1 MSILPSGRPT
11 IEVLLTEESRLAAL
25 QGSGLSQRDSVDF
38 QRIIASLPCTWITD
52 PEDKLGV
59 YRGGWRSFKSVEKI
73 YPNKYTS
80 VATCLA
86 IALWNSKR
94 ELIALYNMPQGAVI
108 EAKLAFDFWSWPG
121 RLRFGIFDQA
131 GSITRLMAT
140 SEVKGQLYDWGKGR
154 RALEQTFGEIERL
167 LRILT

>member
-1 MSILPSGRPT
+1 MSIHPSDRPT
-11 IEVLLTEESRLAAL
+11 IEVLLAEESRLAAL
-25 QGSGLSQRDSVDF
+25 QGSSLSQPDRVNF
-38 QRIIASLPCTWITD
+38 QRVIASLPRTWITD
-52 PEDKLGV
+52 PEDKLGLS
-59 YRGGWRSFKSVEKI
+59 RGGWRSFKSVEKI
-73 YPNKYTS
+73 YPNEYAS

-86 IALWNSKR
+86 IALWNLKR

-131 GSITRLMAT
+131 GSITRLIAT

-154 RALEQTFGEIERL
+154 RALEQAFGETEGL